1 MMDDE
6 LLEKLLLIE
15 RYMIDIVSDQVE
27 DYNYFLEVL
36 SVLQNIIWG
45 VMTCK

>member
-1 MMDDE
+1 
-6 LLEKLLLIE
+6 
-15 RYMIDIVSDQVE
+15 MIDIVSDQVE
-27 DYNYFLEVL
+27 DYNYFLEAL